1 MKIIYFFLLS
11 FLTFQYA
18 NGWETNIT
26 LKCINDRLEKCSY
39 SDTILNENKT
49 NPDKVLIKPL
59 ENKKIDNNKEIK
71 QKKKSKLAKKK
82 FLKNNNKPVTS
93 KIIGGDKKNKLI
105 NKKRP
110 KNIKKNI
117 LKKQTLVKVNE
128 IFDFDKKISFDEFK
142 VLLINY
148 TNNSDFPD
156 IDK

>member
-11 FLTFQYA
+11 FLAFQYA

-49 NPDKVLIKPL
+49 NSDKVVIKPL
-59 ENKKIDNNKEIK
+59 KNKKIDNDKEIK
-71 QKKKSKLAKKK
+71 QKNKNKLVKKK
-82 FLKNNNKPVTS
+82 FFKNNNKTVTS
-93 KIIGGDKKNKLI
+93 KIIAKDKKNKVI
-105 NKKRP
+105 NKKRT
-110 KNIKKNI
+110 KNVKKNI
-117 LKKQTLVKVNE
+117 LKKQPWVKTNE
-128 IFDFDKKISFDEFK
+128 SFDFDKKVSFDEFK
-142 VLLINY
+142 ILLINY